1 MKHLKRHLSLALS
14 AFILMGMKTA
24 VFAEGEDQQAAETYT
39 ITVTNENP
47 AISIAGK
54 TYTAYKLFDVVYS
67 GTNYAYTIS
76 TGNPFYTNAKSVL
89 DEYFDFGDI
98 ASETDIKN
106 VTVKPGKMDSDTHTL
121 PASDVRALADALKPY
136 IAGSGAGS
144 AAAQGE
150 TAVITV
156 PEAGYYIITGT
167 VKPTDPENSESEVI
181 SAVILDNADPDA
193 EVQPKAGVP
202 TLSKKITGVKEGTA
216 EITGAI
222 LDSQGQAASAKVGS
236 VVSFELDTI
245 IPDLTGYSTYTFTV
259 TDTLSAGLTYAGN
272 FRVMI
277 NEAEVSVEPEVSGQT
292 MTVTIP
298 FTTLSN
304 YTKGD
309 PVRITYDASVN
320 QNALTANYENNTA
333 VLTYSNSPYSEG
345 TGETPAKSV
354 CITDID
360 LDVLKVDGS
369 DHSKILPGAEFK
381 LYRTVDGND
390 EYYLWNTDTQTVS
403 WVAARNSSDT
413 FKTDTTGHFEQVIR
427 GLGQGTYYLLE
438 TKAPTG
444 YNLLKDPVTVAVSAS
459 ETDQLITYDVT
470 FNGEAASLSGH
481 SIDMNTARST
491 TQPKAAGSIENNS
504 GIILPDTGGTGTK
517 LFYLAGTALIILTG
531 ILGIVRKST
540 KIQ

>member
-24 VFAEGEDQQAAETYT
+24 VFAEGEGQQTAETYT
-39 ITVTNENP
+39 ITVTNDNP

-67 GTNYAYTIS
+67 GTNYAYTIN
-76 TGNPFYTNAKSVL
+76 TDNPFYTSAKSVL

-106 VTVKPGKMDSDTHTL
+106 VTVKTGKMDPETNTL
-121 PASDVRALADALKPY
+121 SASDVRALADSLKPY
-136 IAGSGAGS
+136 ISGTGAGS

-167 VKPTDPENSESEVI
+167 VKPTDPENSESEIV
-181 SAVILDNADPDA
+181 SAVILSNADPDA
-193 EVQPKAGVP
+193 EIQPKAGVP
-202 TLSKKITGVKEGTA
+202 TLSKKITSVKEGTA
-216 EITGAI
+216 VVSGAI
-222 LDSQGQAASAKVGS
+222 LDSEGQAVSAKVGS
-236 VVSFELDTI
+236 VVSFELDSI
-245 IPDLTGYSTYTFTV
+245 IPDLTGYNTYTFTV

-272 FRVMI
+272 FKMMI
-277 NEAEVSVEPEVSGQT
+277 NGAEVTAAPEVSGQT
-292 MTVTIP
+292 MTVSIP
-298 FTTLSN
+298 FATLSN

-309 PVRITYDASVN
+309 PIKITYDASVN

-345 TGETPAKSV
+345 TCETPAKTV
-354 CITDID
+354 YITDID

-369 DHSKILPGAEFK
+369 DHSKSLPGAEFK

-390 EYYLWNTDTQTVS
+390 EYYLWNTDTQSVS
-403 WVAARNSSDT
+403 WVSGRNSGDT
-413 FKTDTTGHFEQVIR
+413 FKTDTSGHFEQVIR
-427 GLGQGTYYLLE
+427 GLDQGTYYLLE
-438 TKAPTG
+438 TKAPVG
-444 YNLLKDPVTVAVSAS
+444 YNLLKDPVTVVITAT
-459 ETDQLITYDVT
+459 ETDQLITYAVT
-470 FNGEAASLSGH
+470 FNGESASMTNH
-481 SIDMNTARST
+481 SIDMNTVRST
-491 TQPKAAGSIENNS
+491 SQPKAAGSIENNS

-517 LFYLAGTALIILTG
+517 LFYLTGSILLFLAAVLNISKKNT
-531 ILGIVRKST
+531 R
-540 KIQ
+540 IQ

>member
-1 MKHLKRHLSLALS
+1 
-14 AFILMGMKTA
+14 
-24 VFAEGEDQQAAETYT
+24 
-39 ITVTNENP
+39 
-47 AISIAGK
+47 
-54 TYTAYKLFDVVYS
+54 
-67 GTNYAYTIS
+67 
-76 TGNPFYTNAKSVL
+76 
-89 DEYFDFGDI
+89 
-98 ASETDIKN
+98 
-106 VTVKPGKMDSDTHTL
+106 
-121 PASDVRALADALKPY
+121 
-136 IAGSGAGS
+136 
-144 AAAQGE
+144 
-150 TAVITV
+150 
-156 PEAGYYIITGT
+156 
-167 VKPTDPENSESEVI
+167 
-181 SAVILDNADPDA
+181 
-193 EVQPKAGVP
+193 
-202 TLSKKITGVKEGTA
+202 
-216 EITGAI
+216 
-222 LDSQGQAASAKVGS
+222 
-236 VVSFELDTI
+236 
-245 IPDLTGYSTYTFTV
+245 
-259 TDTLSAGLTYAGN
+259 
-272 FRVMI
+272 
-277 NEAEVSVEPEVSGQT
+277 

-345 TGETPAKSV
+345 TGETPAKTV

-369 DHSKILPGAEFK
+369 DHSKPLPGAEFK